1 MVADIC
7 SVLLFKRFLLVSLS
21 LGSVKRLLRVLDI
34 NCVSYLLNFLFVN
47 MYFLFIL
54 IVHTGR
60 LSAHSVDSVSN
71 GVSYGISHNCYCF
84 LLRISQCTTNMVWM
98 LVDFGSTTV
107 ACARRLVDLF
117 SAAAAVIVD
126 DYYGCYFRFLILHQ
140 FLALTHSL
148 SLSLSQ
154 RLMTLCSLFCLF
166 SCSLFCTGVRWC
178 GVYMLSNTLILNNG
192 RTYNTIKC
200 SYVVCYEIKT
210 LYIVLV
216 LVCFTCYWRFFH
228 SLFYYVSK
236 CFVWS
241 VCMDVW

>member
-1 MVADIC
+1 
-7 SVLLFKRFLLVSLS
+7 
-21 LGSVKRLLRVLDI
+21 
-34 NCVSYLLNFLFVN
+34 
-47 MYFLFIL
+47 
-54 IVHTGR
+54 
-60 LSAHSVDSVSN
+60 
-71 GVSYGISHNCYCF
+71 
-84 LLRISQCTTNMVWM
+84 M

-117 SAAAAVIVD
+117 SAAAAAVIVD

-216 LVCFTCYWRFFH
+216 LVCFTCY
-228 SLFYYVSK
+228 
-236 CFVWS
+236 
-241 VCMDVW
+241 